1 MRKSFPA
8 ALLVALMM
16 LASTNLLSSPDASAD
31 LKKADQDWAKAA
43 QTRNLDQFMS
53 FIGDDAYMCDLSGKW
68 MHGKET
74 IRSDWTKAFADS
86 TFKLS
91 WTVDSVDASK
101 DGTLGYSRGSFQGEQ
116 GGKPFSGSYTTVWKK
131 QKDGKWRVAVDI
143 ASPQGGQ

>member
-16 LASTNLLSSPDASAD
+16 LASTNLLSAPDAAAD

-43 QTRNLDQFMS
+43 EARNVDQFLA

-68 MHGKET
+68 LHGKDT
-74 IRSDWTKAFADS
+74 IKADWTKAFSDP

-91 WTVDSVDASK
+91 WTAESADSSK
-101 DGTLGYSRGSFQGEQ
+101 DGTMGYTRGSFHGEQ
-116 GGKPFSGSYTTVWKK
+116 GGKPFSGSYATVWKK

-143 ASPQGGQ
+143 ATPQTGQ